1 MRTSA
6 SSSSQFQE
14 RKVRPWSANQPR
26 VCRLTIVLRFRDP
39 DTISTPTS
47 TKPIA
52 SSYDTICADARS
64 APRKAYFELEAQ
76 PATITPYTPIDVTA
90 ITYSRPALMS
100 ASTTP
105 GANGITAHAVIAGII
120 TIAGAVKYRILSACV
135 GAITSLNISFKA
147 SAIGCRSP
155 QGPT

>member
-1 MRTSA
+1 
-6 SSSSQFQE
+6 QFQE
-14 RKVRPWSANQPR
+14 RKVSPWSANQPR

-52 SSYDTICADARS
+52 SSYETICAEARS
-64 APRKAYFELEAQ
+64 APRKAYLELDAQ
-76 PATITPYTPIDVTA
+76 PATITPYTPSDVTA

-105 GANGITAHAVIAGII
+105 GANGITAQAARAGII
-120 TIAGAVKYRILSACV
+120 TSTGAARYSTPSAWV
-135 GAITSLNISFKA
+135 GTITSLKISFTA
-147 SAIGCRSP
+147 SAIGCSR
-155 QGPT
+155 